1 MVARIVTGTPARDR
15 PALGAFRD
23 ENEKRPPNDRLE
35 RLKERTFNALGP
47 ARDYEQEKED
57 ARREFLRLRPAGSW
71 LFEEFEEKPAIWG
84 KDDEI
89 LWPDDEPLLI
99 AAPTGVG
106 KTTLA
111 ALLARSMV
119 GLGGDVLGY
128 PVTECSRVLY
138 LALDRPA
145 QIRRA
150 MRRIFTDSDEAH
162 LDERL
167 VVHPRPLV
175 EDLGRNPELLVH
187 LAVQAEADRVIIDS
201 VKDTI
206 SKVSDDESGGN
217 YNRAIQMCCAE
228 GRPTASLHHQRKG
241 QQGAAPNRLEDV
253 YGSTWITAGAGS
265 VVLLWGEAGSGSAEL
280 IHLKTPSTPVG
291 PLSVEIDTF
300 AGDMRVTRGW
310 DPLVWLR
317 SRSDGVQI
325 PDAARAMSGKEPTK
339 STRERARRK
348 LDALVQRD
356 LARKVG
362 GGDPNNPA
370 TYYPADVIDLPG

>member
-1 MVARIVTGTPARDR
+1 MNSDEAIQQLRAARLANGRDPLTGQIPGSEDR
-15 PALGAFRD
+15 RSRVLDDDFDLDD
-23 ENEKRPPNDRLE
+23 EE
-35 RLKERTFNALGP
+35 RMP
-47 ARDYEQEKED
+47 
-57 ARREFLRLRPAGSW
+57 RLRPAGSW
-71 LFEEFEEKPAIWG
+71 LFEEHAEKPASWG
-84 KDDEI
+84 RDDEI
-89 LWPDDEPLLI
+89 LWPDDEPLVI

-111 ALLARSMV
+111 ALLVRSMV
-119 GLGGDVLGY
+119 GLGDDVLGY
-128 PVTECSRVLY
+128 PVTPCDRVLF

-150 MRRIFTDSDEAH
+150 MRRIFTEADEAA

-167 VVHPRPLV
+167 IVHPRPLA
-175 EDLGRNPELLVH
+175 EDLGKNPELLVA
-187 LAVQAEADRVIIDS
+187 LAAEAQADRVFIDS

-217 YNRAIQMCCAE
+217 YNRAVQLCCAE
-228 GRPTASLHHQRKG
+228 GRPTVSLHHQRKG
-241 QQGAAPNRLEDV
+241 QQGAKPNRLEDV

-291 PLSVEIDTF
+291 PLSVQIDTF
-300 AGDMRVTRGW
+300 AGTMQVTRGW

-317 SRSDGVQI
+317 SRPEGVQI
-325 PDAARAMSGKEPTK
+325 PDAARAMTGKDPTR

-348 LDALVQRD
+348 LDALVQRG
-356 LARKVG
+356 LARKAG
-362 GGDPNNPA
+362 GGDPNHPA
-370 TYYPADVIDLPG
+370 TYFPSDVIELHA